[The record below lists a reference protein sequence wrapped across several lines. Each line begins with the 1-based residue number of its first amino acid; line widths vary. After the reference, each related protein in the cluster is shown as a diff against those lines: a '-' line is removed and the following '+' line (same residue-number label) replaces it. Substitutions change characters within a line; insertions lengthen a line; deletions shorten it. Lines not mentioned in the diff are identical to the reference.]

1 MNDQLFTVGQFFYLL
16 FKKKVLFIFAWIV
29 IFSLFIAYGFVAK
42 KTYELEGTLSI
53 GKFNEELLEEGEWVA
68 RRLQDYSFIVEALS
82 EAGVPLD
89 ISASRLQKLIK
100 TEVVNEIK
108 KNKDVGLVRLR
119 IRYKDR
125 EKIVAIFKALTAK
138 IIKEHDALLVQ
149 SQQILIREEEEL
161 RALIQKTIEAT
172 EVDVEIARDTIKNTA
187 GKTVP
192 SLLLAEH
199 NLSANRNLHSTMI
212 SSLYKVILNR
222 EAVTKSVAS
231 KLSAEPQVPDAH
243 IRPTWA
249 VLVVAGVMAACM
261 FACGLVFLAHII
273 ETDVQPR
280 LRQS

>member
-82 EAGVPLD
+82 EAGVTLD